1 MKRPL
6 RRDLGFASF
15 GLATV
20 SALAWTTPA
29 WPAEPR
35 PAEPGKAEAPRADAG
50 RLENAKNDPGKLED
64 MSLAVGETRTLS
76 AREVRNYSLGL
87 SDIVDTRI
95 TPDGN
100 QFVIVGKR
108 AGSTTLLLLNND
120 GSRKT
125 YAIQVTARSEAA
137 VDRELEQLLQG
148 IAGVQ
153 SRRVGSRF
161 FLEGSVG
168 TEAELSRLEKVAAL
182 YPGQVESLV
191 TVGGGTASDRNMLIR
206 VDFFFVQYDTNSS
219 YAVGLGWPGSI
230 GGAGVLQSQFTYD
243 FVAKTT
249 TTAQASIVNQPLP
262 RLDIASRHGWAK
274 VLRQASVLTANGMEA
289 NFDSGGEQNFSVN
302 TGLTIGLQRVT
313 FGTVVT
319 VLPRYD
325 SKSQQVNI
333 KIVSD
338 ISDLTSGLNSNIPG
352 RTFSR
357 LTTNVGLK
365 LGQGLVLSGLHSQ
378 THTHGVDG
386 LPLLSSL
393 PILGL
398 LFGSHSD
405 SALETENAMFIIPSV
420 VEAVPSS
427 SLAMIGRALDEYR
440 EFSGKIDKVKPYEPT
455 PPSAH

>member
-1 MKRPL
+1 MTRSF
-6 RRDLGFASF
+6 RRS
-15 GLATV
+15 LAGGSLLLAIT
-20 SALAWTTPA
+20 SALGWPGRA
-29 WPAEPR
+29 WPAEP
-35 PAEPGKAEAPRADAG
+35 GKGELPKGEVPKGDA
-50 RLENAKNDPGKLED
+50 GKLEELA
-64 MSLAVGETRTLS
+64 LAVGETKTLS

-87 SDIVDTRI
+87 ADIVDTRI
-95 TPDGN
+95 TPDGT
-100 QFVIVGKR
+100 QFVLVGKR

-120 GSRKT
+120 GSKKT
-125 YAIQVTARSEAA
+125 YEIQVTARSEGA
-137 VDRELEQLLQG
+137 VQRELDQLLEG

-168 TEAELSRLEKVAAL
+168 TEAELSRLDKLAQL

-191 TVGGGTASDRNMLIR
+191 TVGGGTVTDRNMLIR

-230 GGAGVLQSQFTYD
+230 GGSAVLQSQFTYD

-262 RLDIASRHGWAK
+262 RLDIASKHGWAK

-289 NFDSGGEQNFSVN
+289 NFDSGGEQNFTVN
-302 TGLTIGLQRVT
+302 TGLTIGLQRIS
-313 FGTVVT
+313 FGTIVT

-338 ISDLTSGLNSNIPG
+338 ISDLTSGVASNVPG

-365 LGQGLVLSGLHSQ
+365 LGQGLVLSGLHAQ
-378 THTHGVDG
+378 THTHSIEG
-386 LPLLSSL
+386 LPFLSDL
-393 PILGL
+393 PLLGL
-398 LFGSHSD
+398 LFGSHSNGE
-405 SALETENAMFIIPSV
+405 LETQNAMFIIPSV
-420 VEAVPSS
+420 VEAIPHNSRQMVDKA
-427 SLAMIGRALDEYR
+427 LAEYHR
-440 EFSGKIDKVKPYEPT
+440 FSGDLDKVAPYEFT
-455 PPSAH
+455 PPVAR

>member
-1 MKRPL
+1 MKRSRAHPFVL
-6 RRDLGFASF
+6 AASL
-15 GLATV
+15 LAST
-20 SALAWTTPA
+20 SALF
-29 WPAEPR
+29 WPA
-35 PAEPGKAEAPRADAG
+35 PAESAETDKTAGKNEQ
-50 RLENAKNDPGKLED
+50 

-76 AREVRNYSLGL
+76 AREVKNYSLGL
-87 SDIVDTRI
+87 PDIVDTRI

-108 AGSTTLLLLNND
+108 PGSTTLLLLNND

-125 YAIQVTARSEAA
+125 YELEVTVRSQGSVE
-137 VDRELEQLLQG
+137 RELAQLLDG
-148 IAGVQ
+148 IPGVQ
-153 SRRVGSRF
+153 SRVVGSRF

-168 TEAELSRLEKVAAL
+168 TEAELSRLEKLAAL

-191 TVGGGTASDRNMLIR
+191 TVGGGTAQDRNLLIR

-230 GGAGVLQSQFTYD
+230 GGAGVVQNQFTYD

-262 RLDIASRHGWAK
+262 RLDIASKHGWAK

-289 NFDSGGEQNFSVN
+289 NFDSGGEQNFTVN
-302 TGLTIGLQRVT
+302 TGLTIGLQRIT

-338 ISDLTSGLNSNIPG
+338 ISDLTAGVNANVPG

-365 LGQGLVLSGLHSQ
+365 LGQGLVLSGLHAQ
-378 THTHGVDG
+378 THTHSIEG
-386 LPLLSSL
+386 LPFLSDL
-393 PILGL
+393 PLLGL
-398 LFGSHSD
+398 LFGSHANSEL
-405 SALETENAMFIIPSV
+405 STENAMFIIPSV
-420 VEAVPSS
+420 VEAIPHS
-427 SLAMIGRALDEYR
+427 SLAMVDKALEEYKH
-440 EFSGKIDKVKPYEPT
+440 FSGDIEKVSPHDFK
-455 PPSAH
+455 PPSAR